1 MTFNEIA
8 LFIITIL
15 ISIIG
20 YFLKSLHSEMQKLSE
35 SQRKMI
41 EEQYQLSNK
50 IDLVEQEGNLRSS
63 TIEQMT
69 RIEIKHLSAQIAELT
84 VSVKKLI
91 EIQMQ
96 K

>member
-20 YFLKSLHSEMQKLSE
+20 YFLKSLHSEMQKLSQA
-35 SQRKMI
+35 QRKMI

-84 VSVKKLI
+84 VSVKRLI

>member
-8 LFIITIL
+8 FFVITIL
-15 ISIIG
+15 VSVIG
-20 YFLKSLHSEMQKLSE
+20 YFLKTLHSEMQKLSE
-35 SQRKMI
+35 AQKKMI

>member
-20 YFLKSLHSEMQKLSE
+20 YFLKSLHDEMQKLSE

>member
-15 ISIIG
+15 ISVIG

-35 SQRKMI
+35 SQKKMI

-69 RIEIKHLSAQIAELT
+69 MIEIKHLSAQIAELT

>member
-20 YFLKSLHSEMQKLSE
+20 YFLKSLHSEMQKLSQA
-35 SQRKMI
+35 QRKMI

-84 VSVKKLI
+84 ISVKRLI

>member
-15 ISIIG
+15 ISVIG

-35 SQRKMI
+35 AQRKMI

-84 VSVKKLI
+84 VSVKRLI

>member
-35 SQRKMI
+35 AQRKMI

-84 VSVKKLI
+84 VSVKRLI

>member
-84 VSVKKLI
+84 VSVKRLI

>member
-8 LFIITIL
+8 FFVITIL
-15 ISIIG
+15 VSVIG
-20 YFLKSLHSEMQKLSE
+20 YFLKTLHSEMQKLSE
-35 SQRKMI
+35 AQKKMI

-69 RIEIKHLSAQIAELT
+69 RIEIKHLSTQIAELT

-91 EIQMQ
+91 EIQM
-96 K
+96 KK

>member
-15 ISIIG
+15 ISVIG

-35 SQRKMI
+35 SQKKMI

-91 EIQMQ
+91 EIHMQ